1 MIVVFQILIV
11 AAIVVGIMYGI
22 ALHED
27 RLEQEERRA
36 ANRAH
41 TLALFVHG
49 KLGEDEPQ

>member
-1 MIVVFQILIV
+1 MLFFQILIAV
-11 AAIVVGIMYGI
+11 GIVVGIMYGFE
-22 ALHED
+22 LHED

>member
-1 MIVVFQILIV
+1 MIIFQILI
-11 AAIVVGIMYGI
+11 AAAVVVGIMYGI
-22 ALHED
+22 ELHED

>member
-1 MIVVFQILIV
+1 MIVFQILIV
-11 AAIVVGIMYGI
+11 AAIIVSIMYGI

-27 RLEQEERRA
+27 RIEREERRA
-36 ANRAH
+36 ANREH

>member
-1 MIVVFQILIV
+1 MIVFQILIV
-11 AAIVVGIMYGI
+11 AAIIVSIMYGI
-22 ALHED
+22 VLHED